1 MVGTAGNLRKEEDER
16 QEADLLE
23 RVRII
28 AERRVERYQYLPAEM
43 FGEPAWD
50 MLHDLYLASGDG
62 KSISVSSA
70 CIASRAPAT
79 TALRWLRRMEQ
90 LGLVARV
97 NDDNDRRRVY
107 VTITDAAKRAL
118 TDWLLSIR

>member
-50 MLHDLYLASGDG
+50 MLLDLYLASGDG

>member
-50 MLHDLYLASGDG
+50 MLLDLYLASGDG

-118 TDWLLSIR
+118 ADWLLSIR

>member
-50 MLHDLYLASGDG
+50 MLLDLYLASGDG

-97 NDDNDRRRVY
+97 NDDSDRRRVY

>member
-1 MVGTAGNLRKEEDER
+1 VVGTAGNLRKEEDER

-50 MLHDLYLASGDG
+50 MLLDLYLASGDG

-118 TDWLLSIR
+118 ADWLLSIR

>member
-1 MVGTAGNLRKEEDER
+1 VVGTAGNLRKEEDER

-50 MLHDLYLASGDG
+50 MLLDLYLASGDG

-118 TDWLLSIR
+118 TDWLLSVR

>member
-50 MLHDLYLASGDG
+50 MLLDLYLASGDG

-97 NDDNDRRRVY
+97 NDDSDRRRVY

-118 TDWLLSIR
+118 ADWLLSIR

>member
-1 MVGTAGNLRKEEDER
+1 M
-16 QEADLLE
+16 LL
-23 RVRII
+23 
-28 AERRVERYQYLPAEM
+28 
-43 FGEPAWD
+43 
-50 MLHDLYLASGDG
+50 DLYLASGDG

-118 TDWLLSIR
+118 TDWLLSVR

>member
-1 MVGTAGNLRKEEDER
+1 VVGTAGNLRKEEDER

-50 MLHDLYLASGDG
+50 MLLDLYLASGDG

>member
-1 MVGTAGNLRKEEDER
+1 VVGTAGNLRKEEDER

-50 MLHDLYLASGDG
+50 MLLDLYLASGDG

-97 NDDNDRRRVY
+97 NDDSDRRRVY

-118 TDWLLSIR
+118 ADWLLSIR

>member
-50 MLHDLYLASGDG
+50 MLLDLYLASGDG

-118 TDWLLSIR
+118 TDWLLSVR